1 MRGQLKKIRGIL
13 LGIFLLYLC
22 IHYWKNVSALL
33 LEGIKASKPLLLGA
47 MIAYI
52 INILM
57 SCYEKKLLGRIAFLK
72 KHKLDRA
79 ISVLLAFATVLIILA
94 LVLYLILPTIYS
106 CIVTL
111 ANKVPGILSGLEVDA
126 WLHKH
131 FPNSLDFNIQEKI
144 LSAFQNVAGKLTD
157 FMGRAVNWISSIAS
171 AIVTLFMG
179 LIFSMYLLFGK
190 EKLSGQM
197 VYLGHTYLQEKTMEK
212 LLYILRT
219 LNKSFHN
226 FIVGQVTEA
235 FILGSLCAVGML
247 IFRFPYALMLGTFL
261 GATALIPIAG
271 AYIGAIVGTLM
282 ILSESPTKAVGFLIF
297 IIILQQIEGNV
308 IYPKVVGS
316 SIGLP
321 GIWVFTSIVIG
332 GSVFGFLGMFLGVP
346 LAAAAYQMLKDDT
359 RRRNRQVAKNEKAEK
374 A

>member
-1 MRGQLKKIRGIL
+1 MQGQLRRIFGGL
-13 LGIFLLYLC
+13 VGIFLLYLC
-22 IHYWKNVSALL
+22 IHYWSNVSGLI
-33 LEGIKASKPLLLGA
+33 IKAITAAKPLVLGA

-57 SCYEKKLLGRIAFLK
+57 TYYEKKLLSKVSFLK
-72 KHKLDRA
+72 KHKLERPIA
-79 ISVLLAFATVLIILA
+79 VVLSFATILIILT
-94 LVLYLILPTIYS
+94 LVLYLILPTVYR
-106 CIVTL
+106 CIITL
-111 ANKVPGILSGLEVDA
+111 ANKVPGILETLKVDEWLGEV
-126 WLHKH
+126 
-131 FPNSLDFNIQEKI
+131 FPNALDFNIQEKI
-144 LSAFQNVAGKLTD
+144 LSEFQNIAGQLTN
-157 FMGRAVNWISSIAS
+157 FMGTAVNWISSIAS

-197 VYLGHTYLQEKTMEK
+197 IYLGNTYFKEAWMKK
-212 LLYILRT
+212 FLYISKT

-235 FILGSLCAVGML
+235 FILGALCAGGML
-247 IFRFPYALMLGTFL
+247 ILRFPYALMIGTFL

-271 AYIGAIVGTLM
+271 AYIGAGVGALM
-282 ILSESPTKAVGFLIF
+282 ILSESPTKALGFLIF
-297 IIILQQIEGNV
+297 VIILQQIEGNV

-332 GSVFGFLGMFLGVP
+332 GSVFGVLGMFLGVP
-346 LAAAAYQMLKDDT
+346 LAAAIYQMIKDDSKN
-359 RRRNRQVAKNEKAEK
+359 RNKKAER